1 MRVNAGDK
9 SSRLWEAI
17 GRSITSSRTI
27 NSNGRIESAI
37 LEEAM
42 AKMEPSDFLL
52 LHIPRQ
58 NAAVYIYFPSE

>member
-1 MRVNAGDK
+1 MQVNAGNK
-9 SSRLWEAI
+9 SSPLWEAI
-17 GRSITSSRTI
+17 GRSITRSRAI

-37 LEEAM
+37 LEEAL
-42 AKMEPSDFLL
+42 AKMEPSDFIL